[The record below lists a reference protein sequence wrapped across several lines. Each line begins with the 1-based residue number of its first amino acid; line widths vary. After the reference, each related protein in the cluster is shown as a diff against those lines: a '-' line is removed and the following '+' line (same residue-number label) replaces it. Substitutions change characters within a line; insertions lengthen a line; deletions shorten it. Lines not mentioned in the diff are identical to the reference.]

1 MARSKPDYLQDRGSY
16 LDLLKAL
23 SLWSG
28 WKESQFHVLQKTF
41 PKANGSVASKTEL
54 LAALGDLKTE
64 LKFTETEI
72 KKLERWLLMKPTRT
86 ISGVAPVTVLTKPF
100 PCPGKC
106 IFCPNDVRMP
116 KSYLSDEPGAQ
127 RAEKNYFDPYLQCY
141 SRLQAL
147 SDMGH
152 ATDKVELI
160 ILGGTWS
167 FYHENYQRWFIAE
180 CFRAMND
187 FGKHDGRQE
196 RRARYEAAVTLL
208 KTKTSH
214 VLTDNPAE
222 NAVAMADKKITAAE
236 TTYNQVISEIYV
248 APEKKLGLDVW
259 QTATW
264 EEIEALHV
272 LNETTE
278 ARCVGLVIET
288 RPDHISEAEVM
299 KIRRFGCT
307 KTQIGVQS
315 LQDIVLEKN
324 HRGHDVAATRRAFNL
339 LRQAGFKIHA
349 HWMPN
354 LYGSSVAADCEDYQ
368 RLFEDLDF
376 KPDELKIYP
385 CSLIES
391 AELMRY
397 YKQGLWKPYT
407 ESELLQVLTEC
418 FRITPPYCRL
428 TRVIRDIPSTDIV
441 MGNKKTNFR
450 QVVQDYL
457 VANKI
462 VTQDIR
468 AREIRGQQ
476 YDANTIEF
484 TIERYETTVSQELF
498 LQFTAMTLPE
508 RKTKANKA
516 QNLEPQRKL
525 LAFLRLSL
533 PKTTNFITE
542 LKDSAVIREIHVY
555 GQVSK
560 IGERTTTKAQHVGFG
575 TQLIAKAKELA
586 QNAQFKKLAVI
597 SAIGTREYYRSRGF
611 SDGQLYQHLV
621 LS

>member
-1 MARSKPDYLQDRGSY
+1 MARSKPDYLQDSVAY
-16 LDLLKAL
+16 LALLKQM
-23 SLWSG
+23 SQWSA
-28 WKESQFHVLQKTF
+28 WKEGQFHVLQKTY
-41 PKANGSVASKTEL
+41 PKADGGVVSKTEL
-54 LAALGDLKTE
+54 LAALNNYAEE
-64 LKFTETEI
+64 LKLSEIEI
-72 KKLERWLLMKPTRT
+72 KKLKPWLLMKPTRT

-141 SRLQAL
+141 SRLKAL

-152 ATDKVELI
+152 AIDKIELI

-167 FYHENYQRWFIAE
+167 FYPEAYQLWFIAE
-180 CFRAMND
+180 CFRAMNE
-187 FGKHDGRQE
+187 FGKADGRIE

-208 KTKTSH
+208 KTKSSH
-214 VLTDNPAE
+214 VMTDNPLE
-222 NAVAMADKKITAAE
+222 NAAAMEDKKITGAD
-236 TTYNQVISEIYV
+236 TTYNQVISELYV

-264 EEIEALHV
+264 AEIDALH
-272 LNETTE
+272 LTNETAE

-299 KIRRFGCT
+299 KIRRLGCT

-315 LQDIVLEKN
+315 LQDAVLEKN

-354 LYGSSVAADCEDYQ
+354 LYGSSPAADAADYHV
-368 RLFEDLDF
+368 LFEDLDF

-397 YKQGLWKPYT
+397 YQQGLWKPYT
-407 ESELLQVLTEC
+407 EPELLRVLTEC
-418 FRITPPYCRL
+418 FKVTPPYCRL

-441 MGNKKTNFR
+441 VGNKKTNFR

-457 VANKI
+457 AENHI
-462 VTQDIR
+462 ITQDIR
-468 AREIRGQQ
+468 AREIRGRE
-476 YDANTIEF
+476 YDPATIEF
-484 TIERYETTVSQELF
+484 DIERYETTVSQELF
-498 LQFTAMTLPE
+498 LQFTAMPSPE
-508 RKTKANKA
+508 RKTKNSPAPT
-516 QNLEPQRKL
+516 EPQRKL

-533 PKTTNFITE
+533 PKESGFIAE
-542 LKDSAVIREIHVY
+542 LDASAIIREIHVY

-560 IGERTTTKAQHVGFG
+560 IGESGGTKAQHVGFG
-575 TQLIAKAKELA
+575 TQLIGKAQEIA
-586 QNAQFKKLAVI
+586 QKANYKNLAVI

-611 SDGQLYQHLV
+611 SDGSLYQHMSLV
-621 LS
+621 